1 MNNLSVENSILFDDE
16 NKAFSICDG
25 SIGIY
30 RYEDVVKGQIVYEH
44 AKYKG
49 KSPMFSHRV
58 LVSTLNASIFVE
70 MKKVYVGVEI
80 TLLNGERV
88 YVYISKGPVI
98 QHNYQFKEDYKVAKQ
113 IVEKMDKRKKE
124 E

>member
-1 MNNLSVENSILFDDE
+1 
-16 NKAFSICDG
+16 
-25 SIGIY
+25 
-30 RYEDVVKGQIVYEH
+30 
-44 AKYKG
+44 
-49 KSPMFSHRV
+49 
-58 LVSTLNASIFVE
+58 

>member
-1 MNNLSVENSILFDDE
+1 MDSIVFNE
-16 NKAFSICDG
+16 KNKEFAILNG
-25 SIGIY
+25 SLGRY
-30 RYEDVVKGQIVYEH
+30 RYSDVVKGQIVYEH

-58 LVSTLNASIFVE
+58 LVSILNTSIFVE

-98 QHNYQFKEDYKVAKQ
+98 QLNYQFKEDYKVA
-113 IVEKMDKRKKE
+113 
-124 E
+124 